1 MKKKKMIT
9 VMVAFGMLLSGT
21 ALANGILPKTDSVTV
36 FEQGTKVELSDKAF
50 VTDGEIY
57 LPVRELLK
65 GTGSKIVWNEDRTL
79 SIEHEYKNDVLDQA
93 VLGAVDFAIDNNL
106 YRMRDAEKG
115 VWKTYQLKN
124 APLLVDSK
132 TYVPYELVKKMNE
145 KMRITNGIE
154 VVIGEADEELLEK
167 SLAWADGLK
176 TRDGKPRY
184 EMMTEEMQKKFIEEQ
199 KAYTGDEDW
208 NYVIGYSS
216 PWTISCDIMIFD
228 HCAWITYNQ
237 TDSSPETYIY
247 QEKLIFT
254 SEDGRGQVV
263 SACEEIPTENTP
275 EVCAYIRGL
284 DGNKITLDFAEWIDS
299 NDTERIAELNL
310 SEEQD
315 FPNGFYVY
323 NPEETTK
330 EYQLTKD
337 TLYTFIDWNREFS
350 NPDSDMFVYTNDLE
364 TFTKYVNSY
373 ENAKPGMP
381 FFFELEGDQVW
392 SVTEHYL
399 P

>member
-1 MKKKKMIT
+1 M
-9 VMVAFGMLLSGT
+9 
-21 ALANGILPKTDSVTV
+21 
-36 FEQGTKVELSDKAF
+36 
-50 VTDGEIY
+50 
-57 LPVRELLK
+57 
-65 GTGSKIVWNEDRTL
+65 
-79 SIEHEYKNDVLDQA
+79 
-93 VLGAVDFAIDNNL
+93 
-106 YRMRDAEKG
+106 
-115 VWKTYQLKN
+115 
-124 APLLVDSK
+124 
-132 TYVPYELVKKMNE
+132 
-145 KMRITNGIE
+145 
-154 VVIGEADEELLEK
+154 
-167 SLAWADGLK
+167 
-176 TRDGKPRY
+176 
-184 EMMTEEMQKKFIEEQ
+184 
-199 KAYTGDEDW
+199 
-208 NYVIGYSS
+208 
-216 PWTISCDIMIFD
+216 
-228 HCAWITYNQ
+228 
-237 TDSSPETYIY
+237 
-247 QEKLIFT
+247 
-254 SEDGRGQVV
+254 

-373 ENAKPGMP
+373 ENATPGMP